1 MDVKNIKTH
10 TLLYAIGVIGSI
22 LSVVG
27 LIFFTTF
34 PCKTLQ
40 NVENINNN
48 NFYSFI
54 YFNNN
59 NITQNISLN
68 NEIFS
73 LYAYNK
79 EKKELKLYYDNLL
92 LFFSDLF
99 SNDLKS
105 NVLVLFELLVFLL
118 MNTII
123 NFSQII
129 MLKRLDAIILIVN
142 INFNYFFGRI
152 LYLILSDVAEVE
164 IVNFKFFFL
173 KEFQEILSIIAYL
186 IYMEIIEL
194 KFCGLDY
201 DLKKNIRKR
210 SIRDYQSVHEK
221 INEEE
226 EYDDLNEKEEDI
238 A

>member
-1 MDVKNIKTH
+1 M
-10 TLLYAIGVIGSI
+10 LYAIGVIGSI

-68 NEIFS
+68 NEICS
-73 LYAYNK
+73 LHAYNK

>member
-10 TLLYAIGVIGSI
+10 ALLYAIGVIGSI

-34 PCKTLQ
+34 PCKTIE

-54 YFNNN
+54 YINNN

-68 NEIFS
+68 NEICS
-73 LYAYNK
+73 LHTYNK

-105 NVLVLFELLVFLL
+105 TFFVIFELLVFLL

-123 NFSQII
+123 NLSQII

-142 INFNYFFGRI
+142 ANFNYFFGRI
-152 LYLILSDVAEVE
+152 LYLILSDEAG
-164 IVNFKFFFL
+164 IVNLKFFFF
-173 KEFQEILSIIAYL
+173 KRISRNIIRNC
-186 IYMEIIEL
+186 IS
-194 KFCGLDY
+194 
-201 DLKKNIRKR
+201 DLYGN
-210 SIRDYQSVHEK
+210 
-221 INEEE
+221 N
-226 EYDDLNEKEEDI
+226 
-238 A
+238 